1 MAGAALMPA
10 PLLAG
15 FWGLVAASALLIGAA
30 IGYFASVPQRAIAAI
45 MAFGSGVLISALSF
59 NLMDEAYKTGGFGGT
74 ALGFVAGAAI
84 YTVANVILARRGARH
99 RKRSG
104 DEQAQERS
112 EKGESSGMAIAIG
125 SLMDSIPESI
135 VIGLT
140 MIESGAVSLVA
151 VVAIWLSNVPEGLS
165 ASAGMKKAGRSAR
178 YIFGLWSAAV
188 VVCALS
194 SLLGYVVFAG
204 FSASIVA
211 ATTAFAAGA
220 ILAMLADTMIPEAF
234 HAAHDFAGL
243 VTVVGFLA
251 AFVLAKVV

>member
-1 MAGAALMPA
+1 MPTA
-10 PLLAG
+10 ILAG
-15 FWGLVAASALLIGAA
+15 FWGLIAASALLIGAA
-30 IGYFASVPQRAIAAI
+30 IGYFTSVPQRMAAAI

-59 NLMDEAYKTGGFGGT
+59 NLMDEAYRTGGFAGT
-74 ALGFVAGAAI
+74 AVGFIVGAGI
-84 YTVANVILARRGARH
+84 YTAANVALARRGGRH

-104 DEQAQERS
+104 DQQAQER
-112 EKGESSGMAIAIG
+112 GQHGGSSGMAIAVG

-140 MIESGAVSLVA
+140 MITSGAVSLVA

-165 ASAGMKKAGRSAR
+165 SSTGMKKAGRSPR
-178 YIFGLWSAAV
+178 YVFGLWSAAV
-188 VVCALS
+188 VVCAVS
-194 SLLGYVVFAG
+194 ALLGYALFAG
-204 FSASIVA
+204 FSSSVVA

-220 ILAMLADTMIPEAF
+220 ILSMLADTMIPEAF
-234 HAAHDFAGL
+234 QFAHDVAGL